1 MKQNITIINGNKH
14 IDARGHVKFFNDF
27 SFKKIKRFYEV
38 KNSTKNPVR
47 AFHGHMK
54 EEKYVL
60 PVQGDTLVCVVKIT
74 SPLKPSK
81 KTKVRKFVLS
91 EKKPQILHIPSGYA
105 NGIKSLSKDSRVIF
119 FSTSTL
125 KQSLKDDF
133 RFEPDYWGDEIWQS

>member
-1 MKQNITIINGNKH
+1 MIQNITIIKGDKH
-14 IDARGHVKFFNDF
+14 IDSRGQVKFFNDF
-27 SFKKIKRFYEV
+27 DFKKIKRFYEV
-38 KNSTKNPVR
+38 KNSTKNPIR

-60 PVQGDTLVCVVKIT
+60 PVEGDTLVCVVKIT
-74 SPLKPSK
+74 STVKPSK

-91 EKKPQILHIPSGYA
+91 EKKPQILHIPGGYA
-105 NGIKSLSKDSRVIF
+105 NGIKSLSKNSRVIF

-133 RFEPDYWGDEIWQS
+133 RFDFDYWGSEIWQI